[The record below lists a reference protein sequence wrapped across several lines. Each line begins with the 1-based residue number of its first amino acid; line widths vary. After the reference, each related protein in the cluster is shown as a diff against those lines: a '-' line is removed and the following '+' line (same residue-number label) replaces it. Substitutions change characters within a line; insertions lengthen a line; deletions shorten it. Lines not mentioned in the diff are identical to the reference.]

1 MDACPNKFIRRE
13 ETFGSNLSL
22 TCFGKIQLAE
32 EKRLRNPN
40 DVYAEQR
47 RKALAKKHKKIED
60 DGEDP
65 SEGVEPYK
73 LRLNLPFFTWG
84 RSRTLF
90 LTMRIDSE
98 SLDIGA
104 YGLKVFWREV
114 TLEVVPRSEHR
125 HKIKSDDEHNR
136 GVMPAS
142 RPRPRQGSKPTY
154 YCANP
159 TINI

>member
-73 LRLNLPFFTWG
+73 LRLNLPFFY
-84 RSRTLF
+84 L
-90 LTMRIDSE
+90 
-98 SLDIGA
+98 GA
-104 YGLKVFWREV
+104 Q
-114 TLEVVPRSEHR
+114 
-125 HKIKSDDEHNR
+125 
-136 GVMPAS
+136 
-142 RPRPRQGSKPTY
+142 PRPFFNNANRFREFGYRSLRAQSLLAGSNSRGST
-154 YCANP
+154 
-159 TINI
+159 T